1 MTNENIQ
8 NVFWDYEQW
17 CKDELAPFD
26 WDQDKS
32 FHLRSNYNFMYDNQ
46 GKRLRSE
53 VSVEGIASGAEW
65 TEGIKKTSTVA
76 VIMESRGG
84 GRNTDY
90 IPALKIL
97 LERIRENKLTIKSI
111 HLDPLQ
117 GPNWRVEVERR
128 RVEIDGYTYPLKPSD
143 FSAETFANALMNRM
157 KDVLSKSSKGGN
169 PTRRIRIELD
179 DLRNLTIHDS
189 LRLLVDAGHDDDLNE
204 LKTMSFEVDGN
215 IGHIR
220 FTRAEAANAVNPK
233 FCSELKEVMSL
244 IKDNEDIQA
253 VAVTAEGKV
262 FCAGGDLKEFKAAGK
277 ELPGVVEAMLED
289 LHDAIYMMNDI
300 PKPFVAGIQ
309 GAAGGAGMSL
319 VSAFDLVVS
328 GESAK
333 YTMAYTRVGLTPD
346 GTSSY
351 FLARHIGLRRMMDL
365 TLTNRVLS
373 AEEAESW
380 GLVNRVVPDE
390 DIEVQALKL
399 AQQLADGAPSA
410 AGTAKCVIYKGYE
423 SNLREAGDFEAMNIV
438 RAAGT
443 RVGQEGI
450 AAFVEKR
457 DPEWNE

>member
-1 MTNENIQ
+1 M
-8 NVFWDYEQW
+8 
-17 CKDELAPFD
+17 
-26 WDQDKS
+26 
-32 FHLRSNYNFMYDNQ
+32 
-46 GKRLRSE
+46 
-53 VSVEGIASGAEW
+53 
-65 TEGIKKTSTVA
+65 
-76 VIMESRGG
+76 GG
-84 GRNTDY
+84 VNRDY

-117 GPNWRVEVERR
+117 GPNWGVEVERR
-128 RVEIDGYTYPLKPSD
+128 RIEIDGYPYPLKPTD
-143 FSAETFANALMNRM
+143 FSAETFANALTNQM
-157 KDVLSKSSKGGN
+157 KSVLSKSSKGGN

-179 DLRNLTIHDS
+179 GLRDLTVNDS
-189 LRLLVDAGHDDDLNE
+189 MRLLVNAEHDHDLNE
-204 LKTMSFEVDGN
+204 FETMSFEVNGN

-220 FTRAEAANAVNPK
+220 FTRAETANAVNPK

-253 VAVTAEGKV
+253 VAVTAQGKV
-262 FCAGGDLKEFKAAGK
+262 FCAGGDLKEFKAAGE

-289 LHDAIYMMNDI
+289 LHDAIYMMNDT

-328 GESAK
+328 GESSK

-373 AEEAESW
+373 VEEAESW
-380 GLVNRVVPDE
+380 GLVNRIVPDE
-390 DIEVQALKL
+390 DIETQTLKL
-399 AQQLADGAPSA
+399 AQQLADGAPNA
-410 AGTAKCVIYKGYE
+410 AGTAKAVIYKGYE
-423 SNLREAGDFEAMNIV
+423 SDLREAGDFEALNIV